1 MRLSSLRLRLT
12 RTGRLV
18 LIRAGRILLTRTRRI
33 LLTRTRRP
41 TPRLPSIRVRTNRLK
56 QRLHNALRQLLHVA
70 LVLAVHIAIRERHAQ
85 HHLQFLRP
93 VSMRTRRMWRSIR
106 RGRITRNGGRRP
118 RWGRWRRHR
127 VNHAEDTVERRHEH
141 RVVPHVAVQ
150 HVQLVVIANTPHPT
164 WLDVNALFVFV
175 DYTSFTMQ
183 TRT

>member
-1 MRLSSLRLRLT
+1 M
-12 RTGRLV
+12 
-18 LIRAGRILLTRTRRI
+18 LIRAGRILLTRTRRILLTRTRRI

-70 LVLAVHIAIRERHAQ
+70 LVLAVHVAIRERHAQ
-85 HHLQFLRP
+85 HHLQFLGS
-93 VSMRTRRMWRSIR
+93 VSTRARRMWCSVR
-106 RGRITRNGGRRP
+106 RGRITWNGGRRP

-127 VNHAEDTVERRHEH
+127 VNQAEDTVVRRHKH
-141 RVVPHVAVQ
+141 RIVPHVAVQ

-183 TRT
+183 NRT

>member
-1 MRLSSLRLRLT
+1 M
-12 RTGRLV
+12 

-70 LVLAVHIAIRERHAQ
+70 LVLAVHVAIRERHAQ

-150 HVQLVVIANTPHPT
+150 HVQLVVIATTPHPT
-164 WLDVNALFVFV
+164 RLDVTALFVFV

-183 TRT
+183 TRA